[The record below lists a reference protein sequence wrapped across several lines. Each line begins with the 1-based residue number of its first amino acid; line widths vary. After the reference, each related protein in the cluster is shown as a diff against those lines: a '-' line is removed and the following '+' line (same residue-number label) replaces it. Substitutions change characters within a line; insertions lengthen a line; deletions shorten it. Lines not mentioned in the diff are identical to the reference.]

1 VYLRLLF
8 LHSIL
13 HCLLSFKLYYIF
25 WFYVSSHDIAQ
36 HAKTHSIKSQFKHF
50 SLDIVVADAR
60 LAYMK
65 MRRWG
70 WFSTERKSLC
80 KYILF
85 LLFIYFLIVDFIFY
99 SLDLWFLTWLF
110 GMNKW
115 LGKRRRNTEY
125 ESIKLDHTKYR
136 VLRRRIS

>member
-1 VYLRLLF
+1 MISKIKFCVLKAAFSPFHR
-8 LHSIL
+8 
-13 HCLLSFKLYYIF
+13 HCLLSFKLYFIF

-60 LAYMK
+60 LAFMK
-65 MRRWG
+65 MRRWS

-85 LLFIYFLIVDFIFY
+85 LLFIYFLIVDFIHWNYGF
-99 SLDLWFLTWLF
+99 WHGFLGWIS
-110 GMNKW
+110 GWVK
-115 LGKRRRNTEY
+115 E
-125 ESIKLDHTKYR
+125 EKYKMWR
-136 VLRRRIS
+136 H